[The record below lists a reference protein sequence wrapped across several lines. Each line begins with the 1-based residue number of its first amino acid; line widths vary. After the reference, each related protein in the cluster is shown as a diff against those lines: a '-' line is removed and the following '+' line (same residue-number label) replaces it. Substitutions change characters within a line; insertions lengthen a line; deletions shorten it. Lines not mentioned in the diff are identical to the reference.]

1 MTLVQLR
8 RNPRQLNEAESLVL
22 QAVEHRV
29 VHPRQIDTIKRTDCT
44 IYNACLSQAISGR
57 WEGFSCADCTA
68 YARPDQFQRESDM
81 LALSALGAAVRI
93 IETDG
98 KIQRKRGNKG
108 GAESKNSRR

>member
-1 MTLVQLR
+1 MTLIQLR
-8 RNPRQLNEAESLVL
+8 RNPRELTEAESSLL
-22 QAVEHRV
+22 QSVESRV
-29 VHPRQIDTIKRTDCT
+29 VHFRQVDQVKRTDCT
-44 IYNACLSQAISGR
+44 VYNACLSQAISGR

-68 YARPDQFQRESDM
+68 YAQPDQFQRESDM

-108 GAESKNSRR
+108 GAESKGQRR